1 MRSAGLILENLN
13 KNVLLVIIITQS
25 VCIGGQLVERE
36 NTFGLGLDLRFVNWD
51 VFSRRFKLINRY
63 KDFVLVEA

>member
-1 MRSAGLILENLN
+1 MRSAGLILENLD

-25 VCIGGQLVERE
+25 VCIGGQLVKRE

-51 VFSRRFKLINRY
+51 VFSRRFKLINSY
-63 KDFVLVEA
+63 KDFVLLKA